1 MYEPHTEPLV
11 RVEDVS
17 VHFPVRGGLPF
28 GKKKQVKAVDHISL
42 CIPKGETFGLVG
54 ESGCGK
60 STLGKV
66 LLHLHESTAGQ
77 IFFDGADITH
87 FNERRLRDYRKR
99 MQMIFQD
106 PQASLDPRKNVSSL
120 IGEPLKNYKLTQSRA
135 EYEERVDEIMRTVG
149 LASIYKESY
158 SHELDGGR
166 RQRIGVGR
174 ALAVDPEFIVCDEP
188 VSAVAGQALKMAAPM
203 GRVVMYSS
211 QHPDKPVEVSP
222 GWLHSANPVITGAVN
237 PSVRSFLH
245 AVQLLNKGLID
256 PAKLFSGE
264 FGLDD
269 AQKAF
274 EAAIRPDT
282 FRIAIR
288 MV

>member
-1 MYEPHTEPLV
+1 MEEKTLV
-11 RVEDVS
+11 
-17 VHFPVRGGLPF
+17 
-28 GKKKQVKAVDHISL
+28 QVKDLKKYFKTSKGMLHAVDGVSFS
-42 CIPKGETFGLVG
+42 IPKGRTLGVVG

-166 RQRIGVGR
+166 RQRIGIGR

>member
-1 MYEPHTEPLV
+1 MEEKTLV
-11 RVEDVS
+11 
-17 VHFPVRGGLPF
+17 
-28 GKKKQVKAVDHISL
+28 QVKDLKKYFKTSKGMLHAVDGVSFS
-42 CIPKGETFGLVG
+42 IPKGRTLGVVG

-149 LASIYKESY
+149 LASVYKESY

-166 RQRIGVGR
+166 RQRIGIGR
-174 ALAVDPEFIVCDEP
+174 ALAVDPEFIVCDEL

-269 AQKAF
+269 AQNAF